1 MRRLGRIADERR
13 TGCAVFHGRVANLVA
28 SRAASARVAALMLLI
43 WAIAGCVALHCE
55 PSGKIIMGVQ
65 VPAGASLAKQIDGA
79 MAGLSC
85 DWKVTR

>member
-1 MRRLGRIADERR
+1 M
-13 TGCAVFHGRVANLVA
+13 A
-28 SRAASARVAALMLLI
+28 SRVNAARVAALMLLI

-85 DWKVTR
+85 DWRVTR